1 MARFD
6 DKRRQFLQFAAFGAM
21 AAAWPGFLLAEGA
34 KTNNAPNRTFKP
46 DVEIALTARTASVPL
61 KPGTATRVFQYHGK
75 LLKGPSSTLTEMP
88 SYLGPTLNLVRGQ
101 KVRIIFYNQ
110 LPEPT
115 IAHWHGMHVPQ
126 KMDGHPMYAINKGER
141 YVYEFEVKNPAG
153 TNWYHAH
160 THEMTATQVYQGL
173 AGLITVTDEHEQKL
187 ALPSDEYD
195 LSIVIQD
202 RRFTADNQL
211 RYLQHGRHERILGF
225 LGDTILINGQID
237 PIIPVKTRAYRL
249 RLFNGSNSRIYKLGW
264 EDGTPL
270 TAIGTDG
277 ALLGKPENYPY
288 IMLAPAERVE
298 LWVDFSGREI
308 GSDLVLHSLEYHGA
322 MPHMG
327 GGRRGGR
334 GNEDRRGD
342 SGSGMMGRRLT
353 QGDNFPVV
361 KFHIAEKTSESH
373 ELPSTLVPFQRLLD
387 RDVANPDSPILI
399 GLSMMH
405 MSPELNHRSFEMEAV
420 AESEKIPVNTIQKI
434 RIFQE
439 DHAMRRGSRRGMGG
453 RGDTDDSDERGGRR
467 GGRGGGMGMMMSMAH
482 PIHLHGQ
489 QFQILSRLTQNRHG
503 SGYDT
508 VKDGF
513 INSGWK
519 DTVLVMPGEEVTIIK
534 PFQDYT
540 GLFLYHCH
548 NLEHEDMGMM
558 RNFLVS

>member
-1 MARFD
+1 MMAHFD
-6 DKRRQFLQFAAFGAM
+6 DKRRQFLQFAAFGTA
-21 AAAWPGFLLAEGA
+21 AAAWPGFALAEMA
-34 KTNNAPNRTFKP
+34 KMTNAPSSAFKP
-46 DVEIALTARTASVPL
+46 DVEIELTARAGAVSI
-61 KPGTATRVFQYHGK
+61 KPGAATRVFQYQGK
-75 LLKGPSSTLTEMP
+75 LLKGPASTLTEMP
-88 SYLGPTLNLVRGQ
+88 GYLGPTLNLVHGQ

-110 LPEPT
+110 LAEPT
-115 IAHWHGMHVPQ
+115 VAHWHGLHVPQ
-126 KMDGHPMYAINKGER
+126 KMDGHPMYAINRGER

-173 AGLITVTDEHEQKL
+173 AGLITITDEQEQKL
-187 ALPSDEYD
+187 ELPSGEYD
-195 LSIVIQD
+195 LPIVIQD
-202 RRFTADNQL
+202 RRFTSDNQL
-211 RYLQHGRHERILGF
+211 LYLQHGMQERIRGF

-237 PIIPVKTRAYRL
+237 RIIPVKTRAYRL

-277 ALLGKPENYPY
+277 ALLEKPETFPY

-298 LWVDFSGREI
+298 LWVDFSGREP
-308 GSDLVLHSLEYHGA
+308 GSDLVLHSLEYHGV

-327 GGRRGGR
+327 GGMRGGR
-334 GNEDRRGD
+334 GMMRDGLGQ
-342 SGSGMMGRRLT
+342 GSK
-353 QGDNFPVV
+353 FPLV
-361 KFHIAEKTSESH
+361 KFHIAGKTSESPQ
-373 ELPSTLVPFQRLLD
+373 LPPVLSKFKRLTD
-387 RDVANPDSPILI
+387 RDVANPDKPIQI

-405 MSPELNHRSFEMEAV
+405 MSPELNHRSFEMLAV
-420 AESEKIPVNTIQKI
+420 AEGEKIPVNTIQKI
-434 RIFQE
+434 KIVQE
-439 DHAMRRGSRRGMGG
+439 DHAMRGRRGMGG
-453 RGDTDDSDERGGRR
+453 GDGREGGGR
-467 GGRGGGMGMMMSMAH
+467 RGGGMGMMMSMAH

-489 QFQILSRLTQNRHG
+489 QFQILSRLIQDQHG
-503 SGYDT
+503 SGYET

-540 GLFLYHCH
+540 GLYLYHCH

>member
-1 MARFD
+1 MAPLD
-6 DKRRQFLQFAAFGAM
+6 SKRRKFLQFAAFGTM
-21 AAAWPGFLLAEGA
+21 ATAWPGFILAEVA
-34 KTNNAPNRTFKP
+34 KMSNAPSPTFKP
-46 DVEIALTARTASVPL
+46 DVEIALTARVAKASL
-61 KPGTATRVFQYHGK
+61 KPGADTEVFKYHGK

-88 SYLGPTLNLVRGQ
+88 GYLGPMLNLVHGQ
-101 KVRIIFYNQ
+101 KVRIIAYND

-115 IAHWHGMHVPQ
+115 VAHWHGMHVPQ
-126 KMDGHPMYAINKGER
+126 KMDGHPMYAINRGER
-141 YVYEFEVKNPAG
+141 YVYEFEVVNPAG

-173 AGLITVTDEHEQKL
+173 AGMITIADEQEQKL
-187 ALPSDEYD
+187 ELPSGEYD
-195 LSIVIQD
+195 LPIVIQD
-202 RRFTADNQL
+202 RRFTSHNQL
-211 RYLQHGRHERILGF
+211 QYLQRGRHERILGF

-237 PIIPVKTRAYRL
+237 HTIPVKTRAYRL
-249 RLFNGSNSRIYKLGW
+249 RLLNGSNSRIYKLGW

-277 ALLGKPENYPY
+277 ALLEKPETFPY

-298 LWVDFSGREI
+298 LWVDFTGREL
-308 GSDLVLHSLEYHGA
+308 GSDLVLYSLEYHGV
-322 MPHMG
+322 MPRMG
-327 GGRRGGR
+327 GGMRGGMGGR
-334 GNEDRRGD
+334 GGGGRG
-342 SGSGMMGRRLT
+342 GMDGLA
-353 QGDNFPVV
+353 QGEKFPLV
-361 KFHIAEKTSESH
+361 KFHIAEKVSESPK
-373 ELPSTLVPFQRLLD
+373 LPTVLTQFKRLTD
-387 RDVANPDSPILI
+387 RDVTNPSKPIQV

-405 MSPELNHRSFEMEAV
+405 MSPELSHRSFELLTY

-439 DHAMRRGSRRGMGG
+439 DHAMHGGGRRGMGG
-453 RGDTDDSDERGGRR
+453 MDDADEMDGRGGRR
-467 GGRGGGMGMMMSMAH
+467 GGRGGGMGGMMSMAH
-482 PIHLHGQ
+482 PIHIHGQ
-489 QFQILSRLTQNRHG
+489 QFQILSRLVRDRHG

-513 INSGWK
+513 INNGWK